1 MTKIGMAIDQ
11 INVFDVNGNTV
22 FFRLYREDTQV
33 DQTLM
38 SAFFSAVRQF
48 AAHVMEGE
56 IQGIKIGAV
65 MLNFK
70 LLALENDNL
79 VFLVISNGF
88 SESSASEITENLA
101 EHFAIQLDNFIQ
113 EKGVTFT
120 QFKDDINMYRDEF
133 DAYFSPAC
141 DGLIQ
146 QTTAVDS
153 VSLDLPVKVPNT
165 LLKKIY
171 DILLKN
177 PALNDVYENGAI
189 DIIVEAL
196 QNYIFSDRFLKDLKD
211 KYK

>member
-1 MTKIGMAIDQ
+1 MSAIGMAIDQ
-11 INVFDVNGNTV
+11 INVFDVNGITV
-22 FFRLYREDTQV
+22 FFRLYTPDTQV

-56 IQGIKIGAV
+56 IQGIKIGSV

-70 LLALENDNL
+70 LLAFEEENL

-88 SESSASEITENLA
+88 SETSASEITENLA
-101 EHFAIQLDNFIQ
+101 EHFAIHLDHFIQ
-113 EKGVTFT
+113 EKSVTFT
-120 QFKDDINMYRDEF
+120 RFKDDINMYRDEF
-133 DAYFSPAC
+133 DAYFSPVC

-146 QTTAVDS
+146 QTTAVDT
-153 VSLDLPVKVPNT
+153 VSLDLPIKVPSPV
-165 LLKKIY
+165 LKTIY
-171 DILLKN
+171 EILRKN
-177 PALNDVYENGAI
+177 PALNDVYENGAM

-196 QNYIFSDRFLKDLKD
+196 QNYIFSEKLIKDLKE